1 MAEEDIEDGEL
12 EDELTEG
19 LERKRLSGKKIVVI
33 AAPVLLLVI
42 GAAVFF
48 LMGGGD
54 KAEEGETEEVAE
66 AAEPAELIFVELPE
80 MLVNLNTGSSQ
91 PNYLKIK
98 VALEV
103 DGDTARAE
111 LEAKLPRVIDNFQIY
126 LRELRL
132 EDLSGSAGAFRLK
145 EELLLRINQSV
156 APTQVKDVLFKEM
169 LVQ

>member
-1 MAEEDIEDGEL
+1 MAEEDIESGEP

-19 LERKRLSGKKIVVI
+19 LERKRFSGKKIVII
-33 AAPVLLLVI
+33 AAPVLLLAI
-42 GAAVFF
+42 GAAAFF
-48 LMGGGD
+48 LMGGSD
-54 KAEEGETEEVAE
+54 KAAEGEAEEVAE
-66 AAEPAELIFVELPE
+66 PTELIFVELPE

-103 DGDTARAE
+103 DRDSARAE